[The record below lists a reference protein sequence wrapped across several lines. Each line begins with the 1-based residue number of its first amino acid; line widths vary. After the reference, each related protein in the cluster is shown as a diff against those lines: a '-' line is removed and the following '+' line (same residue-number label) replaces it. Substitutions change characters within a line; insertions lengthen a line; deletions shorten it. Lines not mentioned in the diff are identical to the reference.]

1 MLFSINESSLAS
13 SQQTERVSLQFAI
26 VATTGC
32 ALFTWNGN
40 TPTPRLLAEGGKG
53 SAMTILTQAAIDAL
67 LGSTNEIISATAF
80 DTTNMADNNSM
91 AVVLDCKGQVA
102 HVAGVQAFVNI
113 AGTCGVKNG
122 NGTKTVPPATT
133 APVGITAYVTALGNI
148 CLRMTYTN
156 VSAAASAGH
165 VCITMDVKFK

>member
-26 VATTGC
+26 VALTGT

-40 TPTPRLLAEGGKG
+40 TPSPRLLAEGGSG
-53 SAMTILTQAAIDAL
+53 SAMAILTQTAIDSL
-67 LGSTNEIISATAF
+67 LSSTNEIISATALG
-80 DTTNMADNNSM
+80 TTAMADNNSV
-91 AVVLDCKGQVA
+91 AVVIDCKGQVA

-122 NGTKTVPPATT
+122 NGTKTTPTNA
-133 APVGITAYVTALGNI
+133 APVGISAYVTANGNI
-148 CLRMTYTN
+148 LLRMTYTN
-156 VSAAASAGH
+156 VSAEASVGH
-165 VCITMDVKFK
+165 LCITMDVKFK